1 MKRKSRIFF
10 LVSLHPAFIRESE
23 DTVHEKYEGR
33 YVTASSLS
41 HNIEIINNKGTQF
54 TNMPVIQI
62 TISLGRSLEQ
72 KRELI
77 KVLTKETARIMKTD
91 EEKVRV
97 LIYEVSKENWGNA
110 GVLGVD
116 MK

>member
-1 MKRKSRIFF
+1 
-10 LVSLHPAFIRESE
+10 
-23 DTVHEKYEGR
+23 
-33 YVTASSLS
+33 
-41 HNIEIINNKGTQF
+41 
-54 TNMPVIQI
+54 MPVIQI
-62 TISLGRSLEQ
+62 TLSLGRSLEQ